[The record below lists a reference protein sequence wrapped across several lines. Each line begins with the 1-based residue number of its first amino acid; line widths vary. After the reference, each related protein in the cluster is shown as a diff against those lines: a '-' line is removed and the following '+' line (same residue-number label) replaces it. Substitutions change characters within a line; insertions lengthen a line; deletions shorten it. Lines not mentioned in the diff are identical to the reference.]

1 MIHLQSLKGSWEQIK
16 GDLKKKFGK
25 LTDDDLKYVEGEEE
39 VLLGRLERKL
49 GVKREELEKIIKEHT
64 EKPKV
69 K

>member
-1 MIHLQSLKGSWEQIK
+1 MMHLQSLKGSWEQIK
-16 GDLKKKFGK
+16 GNLKKKFSK

-49 GVKREELEKIIKEHT
+49 GVKREELEKIIKEHM
-64 EKPKV
+64 EKPIV

>member
-1 MIHLQSLKGSWEQIK
+1 MMHLQSLKGSWEQIK

-25 LTDDDLKYVEGEEE
+25 LTDDDLRYVEGEEE

-49 GVKREELEKIIKEHT
+49 GVKREELEKIIKEHM

>member
-1 MIHLQSLKGSWEQIK
+1 MMHLQSLKGSWEQIK
-16 GDLKKKFGK
+16 GNLKKKFSK

-39 VLLGRLERKL
+39 VLLGRLEQKL
-49 GVKREELEKIIKEHT
+49 GVKREELEKIIKEHM

>member
-1 MIHLQSLKGSWEQIK
+1 MMNLQSVKGSWEQIK
-16 GDLKKKFGK
+16 GDMKKKFGK

-39 VLLGRLERKL
+39 ALLGRLEQKL
-49 GVKREELEKIIKEHT
+49 GVKREELEKIIKEHA